1 MKKGRWIALVLV
13 CSMLT
18 ACGGGS
24 RMLMP
29 PEVKPTEQGTE
40 VDSLHGS
47 GTTEPAD
54 AEPLVVT
61 DETAVWEFSH
71 RMLQENLNETNPV
84 LSPMSA
90 YLALGMVG
98 LGAKGDTLAEFESTM
113 GQGFKTTAGSLMQA
127 IPSWMKVKEEEKT
140 LPLSVA
146 NSVWVDDTMNPEE
159 AWLAE
164 VNDIFTAEVYQGVL
178 SSEATKRDI
187 NKWVEKKTNSLIKE
201 FLSEPLDVEAKLAL
215 FNTIYFKG
223 EWVSDFEKNSTYKED
238 FTTIDGGVK
247 KVDMMHD
254 YGRNEFYVKNDKL
267 DGVVMDYRNGSMA
280 MVMLKPTA
288 GQTVREMYESLTYE
302 EVTALLDSG
311 KVQNINL
318 KLPKFEVEF
327 DKELN
332 ETLQNM
338 GIKLAF
344 DDEQADF
351 TSIGFTDNGLPLYIS
366 LVRQKAVVKLDE
378 EGTEAAAVTMV
389 VMNECASAE
398 STEKPIEVFFDE
410 PFLYMIMDME
420 SRTPLFMGVMDD
432 PS

>member
-13 CSMLT
+13 CCMLT

-24 RMLMP
+24 KMLVP
-29 PEVKPTEQGTE
+29 AKVEPTEHGTE
-40 VDSLHGS
+40 PGILSGN
-47 GTTEPAD
+47 GTTEPVD
-54 AEPLVVT
+54 SEPLAVT
-61 DETAVWEFSH
+61 DETTVWVFSH
-71 RMLQENLNETNPV
+71 RLLQENINETNPV
-84 LSPMSA
+84 LSPVSA

-113 GQGFKTTAGSLMQA
+113 GAGFETTAAELMQG
-127 IPSWMKVKEEEKT
+127 IPSWMKAKEEEKT

-146 NSVWVDDTMNPEE
+146 NSVWVDETMNPEE

-164 VNDIFTAEVYQGVL
+164 VNDIFTTEVYQGVL

-201 FLSEPLDVEAKLAL
+201 FLREPLDVEAKLAL

-238 FTTIDGGVK
+238 FTTTDGSVK

-254 YGRNEFYVKNDKL
+254 YGRNEMYLKNDVL

-280 MVMLKPTA
+280 MVALKPTN

-302 EVTALLDSG
+302 ALIELLDSVTY
-311 KVQNINL
+311 KNINL

-327 DKELN
+327 DKSLN
-332 ETLQNM
+332 KTLQNM
-338 GIKLAF
+338 GLKLAF
-344 DDEQADF
+344 DSEKADF
-351 TSIGFTDNGLPLYIS
+351 TGLGYTDNGLPLYIS

-389 VMNECASAE
+389 VMQECASAE
-398 STEKPIEVFFDE
+398 STEKPIDVFFDE
-410 PFLYMIMDME
+410 PFLYIIMDME
-420 SRTPLFMGVMDD
+420 SRTPLFMGIMDD
-432 PS
+432 PT

>member
-113 GQGFKTTAGSLMQA
+113 GEGFETTAAGLMQA
-127 IPSWMKVKEEEKT
+127 IPSWMQVKEEEKIS
-140 LPLSVA
+140 PLSVA

-238 FTTIDGGVK
+238 FTTTDGGVK

>member
-1 MKKGRWIALVLV
+1 MKKSRWIALVLV
-13 CSMLT
+13 CSLLT

-24 RMLMP
+24 QILVP
-29 PEVKPTEQGTE
+29 AKVEPTEQ
-40 VDSLHGS
+40 
-47 GTTEPAD
+47 
-54 AEPLVVT
+54 AEPLEVT
-61 DETAVWEFSH
+61 DETAVWAFSH

-84 LSPMSA
+84 LSPVSA

-98 LGAKGDTLAEFESTM
+98 LGAKEDTLAEFESTM

-127 IPSWMKVKEEEKT
+127 IPSWMKVKEEEKIS
-140 LPLSVA
+140 PLSVA

-238 FTTIDGGVK
+238 FTTTDGDVK

-288 GQTVREMYESLTYE
+288 GQTVREMYENLTYE
-302 EVTALLDSG
+302 KITALLDSG

-351 TSIGFTDNGLPLYIS
+351 TGIGFTNNSLPLYIS

-389 VMNECASAE
+389 VMNECASTE